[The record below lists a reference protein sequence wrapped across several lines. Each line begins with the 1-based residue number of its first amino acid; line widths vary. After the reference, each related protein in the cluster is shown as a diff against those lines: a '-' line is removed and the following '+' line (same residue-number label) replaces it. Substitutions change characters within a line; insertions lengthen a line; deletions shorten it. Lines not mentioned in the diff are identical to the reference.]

1 MKVSETQLKQAF
13 NMKRLLVYW
22 FKEGL
27 KSQAV
32 ESTRVTSGATGTGI
46 QILSLRTI
54 FFWVAV

>member
-1 MKVSETQLKQAF
+1 MKVSETQLKRAF

-32 ESTRVTSGATGTGI
+32 ESTGVTSGATGTRI

-54 FFWVAV
+54 FFWEAV